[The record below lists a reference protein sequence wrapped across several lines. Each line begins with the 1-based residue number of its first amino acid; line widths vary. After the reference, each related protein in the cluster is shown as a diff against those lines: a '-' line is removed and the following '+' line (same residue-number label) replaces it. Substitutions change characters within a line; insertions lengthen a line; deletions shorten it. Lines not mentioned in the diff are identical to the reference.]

1 MVAEGGSRVHSL
13 QLKIVSGLR
22 TGLAATIAT
31 FGFAFS
37 AAAQEY
43 PARPVRM
50 IVPFPPGGGTDFF
63 ARILAQKLN
72 ESLGVTFVVDNRPGA
87 GGIVGTDLAAKAK
100 PDGYTIVLVS
110 TSHAINPS
118 LHRKLPFDPAR
129 DFSPVTMLASGP
141 LLLVVHPSLPA
152 RNVRDLIAIAKARP
166 GMLTVA
172 SAGNGT
178 PPHLACELFKTLT
191 GVDMVHVPY
200 KGNGPAYVDLVA
212 GQVSVMF
219 PSIATALP
227 IVKGGKLRPLAV
239 TSANRSRIA
248 PELPTIAEGG
258 VPGYE
263 LSSWYGLLAP
273 AGTPT
278 AIVSKLQQEVS
289 KFFKGAEL
297 MEKLLSQGVE
307 PLANLPD
314 EFAAALTAEI
324 AKWNK
329 LARAAGI
336 PQQ

>member
-1 MVAEGGSRVHSL
+1 MHSS
-13 QLKIVSGLR
+13 QLSFARGL
-22 TGLAATIAT
+22 TLTLAAIIAAA
-31 FGFAFS
+31 GLAFS

-43 PARPVRM
+43 PARPVRL

-63 ARILAQKLN
+63 ARILSQR
-72 ESLGVTFVVDNRPGA
+72 LGENLGGTFIVDNRSGA
-87 GGIVGTDLAAKAK
+87 GGIVGTEITARSK

-118 LHRKLPFDPAR
+118 LHRKLPFDPVR
-129 DFSPVTMLASGP
+129 DFAPVTMLAAGP

-152 RNVRDLIAIAKARP
+152 HTVKELIALAKAKP

-178 PPHLACELFKTLT
+178 PPHLAVELFKSMTR
-191 GVDMVHVPY
+191 VDMVHVPY
-200 KGNGPAYVDLVA
+200 KGNGPAYIDLIA
-212 GQVSVMF
+212 GQVPVMF

-227 IVKGGKLRPLAV
+227 HVKAGKVRALAV
-239 TSANRSRIA
+239 TTTTRSGVA
-248 PELPTIAEGG
+248 PELPTISEAG

-273 AGTPT
+273 AGTPA
-278 AIVSKLQQEVS
+278 AIVNRLQREVARI
-289 KFFKGAEL
+289 FNAADL
-297 MEKLLSQGVE
+297 REKLLAQGVE
-307 PLANLPD
+307 PLANAPD
-314 EFAAALTAEI
+314 QFASRLTAEI